1 MPIELSEEF
10 INNMN
15 DIESELAKTF
25 GFAKRKLRIENYN
38 QQIKWI
44 CEKLKNQ
51 IMNFIMEQKKIKNKP
66 QVFYNYLIKLIK
78 FKKYYKVYHKL
89 I

>member
-15 DIESELAKTF
+15 DIESELTKTF

-44 CEKLKNQ
+44 CEKLKN
-51 IMNFIMEQKKIKNKP
+51 
-66 QVFYNYLIKLIK
+66 
-78 FKKYYKVYHKL
+78 
-89 I
+89 